1 MEKLIEL
8 VYEYNKDP
16 KDYGLGLATKM
27 EDSEWHELRI
37 DKEAEIKRYRNSII
51 AKDYG
56 FIERL
61 FEKDHI
67 DRRTLKS
74 VYDIRYNSYP
84 DGVVGHE
91 EKYSD
96 EESLLMLLS
105 ISDDPLRDLN
115 SKLKP

>member
-27 EDSEWHELRI
+27 EDSEWHELKI
-37 DKEAEIKRYRNSII
+37 DKEAEIIKYKNSII

-74 VYDIRYNSYP
+74 VYDISYHSYT

-96 EESLLMLLS
+96 EESLIMLLS